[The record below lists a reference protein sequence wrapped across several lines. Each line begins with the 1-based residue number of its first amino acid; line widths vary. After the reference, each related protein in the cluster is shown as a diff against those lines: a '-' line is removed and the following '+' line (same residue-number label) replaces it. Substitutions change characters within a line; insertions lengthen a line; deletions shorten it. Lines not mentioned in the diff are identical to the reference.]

1 MTPPKLTARKQE
13 PNESEDENMAGQ
25 PAHQRIARKLSIGL
39 RDYVMALRLRAAS
52 LGNRILRLQVV
63 HTKIRRALGEKTRF
77 APADWVVLP
86 WPSPFGLARRS
97 EKKRSLIARSIRV
110 AISAGKTLFAYL
122 GAGCP
127 FRTDWGAT
135 SFNVSQ

>member
-1 MTPPKLTARKQE
+1 
-13 PNESEDENMAGQ
+13 MAGQ

-39 RDYVMALRLRAAS
+39 RDYVMALRLSAAS
-52 LGNRILRLQVV
+52 SGPHLPLQVV

-77 APADWVVLP
+77 GPADWVILP